1 MRTLSEPAAARLTTE
16 AFTNERRDRSVAPLL
31 VSVEEAA
38 RILAVGRSMLYELIA
53 ADQLETVT
61 IGRCRRVPVDA
72 LRMYVERLRAV

>member
-1 MRTLSEPAAARLTTE
+1 MRTLSEPAAALVTTD
-16 AFTNERRDRSVAPLL
+16 AFATEGGDRSVDPLL

-53 ADQLETVT
+53 ADELETVR

-72 LRMYVERLRAV
+72 LRMYVERLRAG

>member
-1 MRTLSEPAAARLTTE
+1 MRTLSERTPATKE
-16 AFTNERRDRSVAPLL
+16 AFATEDGDRLVDPLL

-53 ADQLETVT
+53 AEQLETVR

-72 LRMYVERLRAV
+72 LRMYVERLRAG